1 MSCLRNKGLSAL
13 AFEKTPEQ
21 SKILSRPSPSYTIN
35 EGKIKKI
42 IPQCHSVTF
51 LHDQYQKIMSN

>member
-21 SKILSRPSPSYTIN
+21 SKILTRPHLNTQLM
-35 EGKIKKI
+35 KDKLKK
-42 IPQCHSVTF
+42 
-51 LHDQYQKIMSN
+51 